1 MASDRTVVALFARSE
16 EAHQAINKLIDSG
29 VSPDR
34 IGYLEPVDEQALT
47 NPGTTA
53 GKGIAAGAAS
63 GAVIGGLLAA
73 AAVALIPAVGPAL
86 VGGALLPVVL
96 GTVAGAAGGGTMGGL
111 LGAESSEEEPYF
123 MQEVQSGRILVSVE
137 VEGDEA
143 ETEKLLMDSGALEV
157 DRLGTAVLHARLRH
171 PSGA

>member
-1 MASDRTVVALFARSE
+1 MASDHTVVALFARSE
-16 EAHQAINKLIDSG
+16 DAHRAINKLIDSG
-29 VSPDR
+29 VSRDR
-34 IGYLEPVDEQALT
+34 IGYLEPVDEHDLK

-73 AAVALIPAVGPAL
+73 AAVALIPGVGPGL

-96 GTVAGAAGGGTMGGL
+96 GTVGGAAGGGTMGGL

-123 MQEVQSGRILVSVE
+123 MQEVQSGRILVSAE

-143 ETEKLLMDSGALEV
+143 ETEKLLRDTGALEV
-157 DRLGTAVLHARLRH
+157 DRLGTAALHARLRH

>member
-16 EAHQAINKLIDSG
+16 DAHRAINKLIDSG

-34 IGYLEPVDEQALT
+34 IGYLEPVDEQDLT

-73 AAVALIPAVGPAL
+73 AAVALIPRVGPGL
-86 VGGALLPVVL
+86 VWGPPLPVVL
-96 GTVAGAAGGGTMGGL
+96 GRARARAGGRTI
-111 LGAESSEEEPYF
+111 AC
-123 MQEVQSGRILVSVE
+123 
-137 VEGDEA
+137 
-143 ETEKLLMDSGALEV
+143 
-157 DRLGTAVLHARLRH
+157 RLG
-171 PSGA
+171 

>member
-16 EAHQAINKLIDSG
+16 GAHRAINKLIDIG
-29 VSPDR
+29 ISPDR

-96 GTVAGAAGGGTMGGL
+96 GTVGGAAGGGTMGGL

-123 MQEVQSGRILVSVE
+123 MQEVQSGRILVSAE

-143 ETEKLLMDSGALEV
+143 ETEKLLRDSGALEV

-171 PSGA
+171 PSGG

>member
-16 EAHQAINKLIDSG
+16 DAHRAINKLIDSG

-34 IGYLEPVDEQALT
+34 IGYLEPVDEQDMK

-86 VGGALLPVVL
+86 VGGACCRWCW
-96 GTVAGAAGGGTMGGL
+96 GR
-111 LGAESSEEEPYF
+111 SE
-123 MQEVQSGRILVSVE
+123 GR
-137 VEGDEA
+137 GWRN
-143 ETEKLLMDSGALEV
+143 
-157 DRLGTAVLHARLRH
+157 DRRATRR
-171 PSGA
+171 